1 MHKILIGVISLV
13 EEHGLRGTQASVVAA
28 QGLWRMGSVV
38 VVHVACG
45 TIPTRDRTPISCI
58 GRQILITVPPRKSSL
73 MWSLGL
79 LKAKWR
85 AEYGE
90 NNTNLYLKAGRGH
103 WEENTVSGVQKE
115 KIMSLL
121 VHCVE
126 KNYFKFR
133 FIYTGGDRSLSK
145 DLKQDYKPWWHIIS
159 TNSLGSA
166 RTLLLLKRSNMADQM
181 QWSTTYEL
189 SAVSTAVLHLRS
201 SFPVSSLS

>member
-1 MHKILIGVISLV
+1 
-13 EEHGLRGTQASVVAA
+13 
-28 QGLWRMGSVV
+28 
-38 VVHVACG
+38 
-45 TIPTRDRTPISCI
+45 
-58 GRQILITVPPRKSSL
+58 
-73 MWSLGL
+73 
-79 LKAKWR
+79 
-85 AEYGE
+85 
-90 NNTNLYLKAGRGH
+90 
-103 WEENTVSGVQKE
+103 
-115 KIMSLL
+115 MSLL